1 MVESPTHW
9 FADDVIYRR
18 TQAGQR
24 ELIAGASALTPTA
37 RRFLAMVTGHTPL
50 RVLLDMGGDDP
61 DIGATIRDLSSRGLI
76 KLEEY

>member
-9 FADDVIYRR
+9 LADEAVYRR
-18 TQAGQR
+18 TQAG
-24 ELIAGASALTPTA
+24 
-37 RRFLAMVTGHTPL
+37 TGHTPL